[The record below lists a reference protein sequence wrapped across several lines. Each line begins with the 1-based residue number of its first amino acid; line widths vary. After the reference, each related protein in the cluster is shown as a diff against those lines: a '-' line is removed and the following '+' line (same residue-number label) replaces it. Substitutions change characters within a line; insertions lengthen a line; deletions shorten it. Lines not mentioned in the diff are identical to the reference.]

1 MWNNRFRA
9 GKYTLVQLDG
19 SFVGP
24 SVTTQGRSESYF
36 YANLAVRQQLFNRRL
51 TATLAMRDVFRTAKY
66 VNDINTPDLRSI
78 TRIKPKYPQITL
90 TLGWTFNSYKDKSK
104 PEKED
109 RNEMF
114 EGIKH

>member
-1 MWNNRFRA
+1 M
-9 GKYTLVQLDG
+9 
-19 SFVGP
+19 
-24 SVTTQGRSESYF
+24 
-36 YANLAVRQQLFNRRL
+36 RQQLFNRRL

-90 TLGWTFNSYKDKSK
+90 TLGWTFNSYKDKSE